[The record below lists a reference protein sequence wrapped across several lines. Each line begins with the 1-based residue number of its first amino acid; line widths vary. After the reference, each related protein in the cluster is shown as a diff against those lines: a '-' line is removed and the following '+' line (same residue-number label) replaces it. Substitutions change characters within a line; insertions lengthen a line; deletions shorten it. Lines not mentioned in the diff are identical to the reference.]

1 MKMTIEVD
9 CTPVEAR
16 AFLGLPDVTPLNAHI
31 VDEMKRRMDA
41 NIAMLEPET
50 LLKSWMAMGGQATEQ
65 FQKLMSAA
73 ATGALTGASRPK

>member
-9 CTPVEAR
+9 CTPIEAR
-16 AFLGLPDVTPLNAHI
+16 AFLGLPDVTPLNDHI
-31 VDEMKRRMDA
+31 VEEMKRRMDA

-73 ATGALTGASRPK
+73 ATGALSGAARGK